1 VWQGRQINKI
11 QARSARER
19 GGISYDG
26 GGSWTRNTRS
36 ADTAKAQLR
45 DTAFVHRR
53 VACVSAPTK
62 LSAYPQHY
70 SRRGFDEL
78 TYRIPQRVRAAGFR
92 VAPQTKEEMKMKV
105 LSLALVASFA
115 IVGNTYA
122 QTAPPAAAS
131 APATSS
137 SSSSSVSHDC
147 KKEASKL
154 CGRHAGSEMQ
164 ACIKSNLDLNKFSA
178 ACATEFKNAA
188 AAKKPAS

>member
-1 VWQGRQINKI
+1 
-11 QARSARER
+11 
-19 GGISYDG
+19 
-26 GGSWTRNTRS
+26 
-36 ADTAKAQLR
+36 
-45 DTAFVHRR
+45 
-53 VACVSAPTK
+53 
-62 LSAYPQHY
+62 
-70 SRRGFDEL
+70 
-78 TYRIPQRVRAAGFR
+78 
-92 VAPQTKEEMKMKV
+92 MKV

-115 IVGNTYA
+115 IVGNAYA

-137 SSSSSVSHDC
+137 PSHDC

-188 AAKKPAS
+188 AAKKSSS